1 MNRKVAVNLAER
13 SYTVTIGAG
22 VLDQLGPTAAEMG
35 DVQSAAVVS
44 DSNVAPL
51 YGAQA
56 VESLRGAG
64 VGAELITFPAG
75 EEHKSLATCGHLY
88 DALFAISPPI
98 DRRTVVVALGGGVV
112 GDVAGFVAATALR
125 GLRYIQCPTTLLAD
139 VDSSVGGKTG
149 VDHATGKNLIG
160 AFHQPGAVLIDVAL
174 LASLPDAE
182 LANGLAECVKHGVIR
197 DPALLEF
204 IEDRAEEI
212 LQRRPDVMAELV
224 ERNVAIKAA
233 VVSADEREAGQR
245 EHLNFGHTIGH
256 AVEVLVG
263 YGKVLHGE
271 AVSLGMV
278 AACAMAVAR
287 GLIEADP
294 ARRVEALLKRMGLP
308 VRREGLS
315 ADAIWDIMLHDKKA
329 RGGQVRMVLPVMLG
343 QVATFE
349 DITPDTVG
357 TALKALRP

>member
-1 MNRKVAVNLAER
+1 
-13 SYTVTIGAG
+13 
-22 VLDQLGPTAAEMG
+22 
-35 DVQSAAVVS
+35 
-44 DSNVAPL
+44 
-51 YGAQA
+51 
-56 VESLRGAG
+56 
-64 VGAELITFPAG
+64 
-75 EEHKSLATCGHLY
+75 
-88 DALFAISPPI
+88 
-98 DRRTVVVALGGGVV
+98 
-112 GDVAGFVAATALR
+112 
-125 GLRYIQCPTTLLAD
+125 
-139 VDSSVGGKTG
+139 
-149 VDHATGKNLIG
+149 
-160 AFHQPGAVLIDVAL
+160 
-174 LASLPDAE
+174 
-182 LANGLAECVKHGVIR
+182 
-197 DPALLEF
+197 
-204 IEDRAEEI
+204 
-212 LQRRPDVMAELV
+212 RPDVMAELV